1 MARSR
6 DTDVLHLGEGVP
18 DGATPLGRPIY
29 TSSTFVFAN
38 AAAVEAYQ
46 RGETRHYLYARWGNP
61 SVEAV
66 EEKLAALEGAEAGL
80 VTSSG
85 MAAATT
91 ALFGL
96 LSPGDEVLCGAALY
110 GGTLHLITGA
120 LRRFGIT
127 ARFLSL
133 DELADVSRAI
143 GPATKLVW
151 FESPANPTLRCVD
164 IRQVADACRARGV
177 LSVIDN
183 TFATPLNQQPLALGV
198 DLVMH
203 SATKFLNGHHDV
215 VAGALL
221 GPRALIGPLEGTRRV
236 FGGILDPRPAS
247 ALARGL
253 KTLAVRIERHNANA
267 MRLAEWLAGRDGVAA
282 VSYPGLPS
290 HPDHEIARGQMSGFG
305 GMICVDLTGGYEA
318 ACRAFDRLQVFQ
330 RATSLGGTE
339 SLCSLPVLTSH
350 YGLSDARLAEA
361 GVTRGMLRLS
371 VGLEG
376 ADDLVA
382 DLEQALT

>member
-1 MARSR
+1 MVRVASEPDAPLRG
-6 DTDVLHLGEGVP
+6 HLP
-18 DGATPLGRPIY
+18 GR
-29 TSSTFVFAN
+29 
-38 AAAVEAYQ
+38 
-46 RGETRHYLYARWGNP
+46 
-61 SVEAV
+61 
-66 EEKLAALEGAEAGL
+66 
-80 VTSSG
+80 
-85 MAAATT
+85 
-91 ALFGL
+91 
-96 LSPGDEVLCGAALY
+96 
-110 GGTLHLITGA
+110 
-120 LRRFGIT
+120 RR
-127 ARFLSL
+127 LP
-133 DELADVSRAI
+133 RA
-143 GPATKLVW
+143 
-151 FESPANPTLRCVD
+151 
-164 IRQVADACRARGV
+164 GV

-221 GPRALIGPLEGTRRV
+221 GPRALISQLEGTRRV
-236 FGGILDPRPAS
+236 FSGILDPRPAY

-267 MRLAEWLAGRDGVAA
+267 RHLAEWLAGRDGVAT
-282 VSYPGLPS
+282 VYYPGLPS
-290 HPDHEIARGQMSGFG
+290 HPDHAIARGQMRGFG
-305 GMICVDLTGGYEA
+305 GMICVDLQGGYEA

-350 YGLSDARLAEA
+350 CGLNDARLAGA

-376 ADDLVA
+376 VDDLVA
-382 DLEQALT
+382 ELEQALT